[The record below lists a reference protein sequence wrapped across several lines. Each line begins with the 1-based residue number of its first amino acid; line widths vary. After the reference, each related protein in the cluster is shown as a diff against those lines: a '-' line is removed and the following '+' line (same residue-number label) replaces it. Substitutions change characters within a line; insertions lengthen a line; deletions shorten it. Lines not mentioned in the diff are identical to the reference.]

1 MELHGNPTL
10 NKRFLI
16 AIGIT
21 ITILVAE
28 IIGGLWTGSL
38 ALLADA
44 GHVFLDVFALVLS
57 FAAMRLS
64 LRPADSRHTFGYH
77 RFQVL
82 AAFINGAT
90 LLLISIEIFREA
102 WTRLQAP
109 EPILAG
115 PMLVVAV
122 VGLAANLL
130 VAFTLQEHDHDDLNT
145 RSAYLHVLGD
155 AISSV
160 GVIAAGVIILFT
172 GWYWVDP
179 LVSVL
184 IGVIILSGA
193 WRVLRESTH
202 ILNEGMPRGVNA
214 EQVRDAIQA
223 VAPGVS
229 NVHDLH
235 VWTIRPGFVAL
246 SAHVVLDDQALSQ
259 AQPAMDAIKTTLRE
273 QFSIEHTTIQLECA
287 QCNDGALICTPS
299 TAPVMLDMHG
309 HDHSHGHG
317 DAHDH
322 DHAHDDDHDH
332 EHDQPEAERTH
343 LHTVTSTPAR
353 AGEG

>member
-1 MELHGNPTL
+1 MEMHGNPTL

-21 ITILVAE
+21 LAILFAE
-28 IIGGLWTGSL
+28 IVGGLWTGSL

-57 FAAMRLS
+57 FAAMRLA
-64 LRPADSRHTFGYH
+64 LRPADSRHTFGFH

-90 LLLISIEIFREA
+90 LLLVSFEIFREA
-102 WTRLQAP
+102 WTRWQTP

-122 VGLAANLL
+122 IGLVANLL
-130 VAFTLQEHDHDDLNT
+130 VAYTLHDHDHDDLNT
-145 RSAYLHVLGD
+145 RSAFLHVLGD

-184 IGVIILSGA
+184 IAVIILIGA
-193 WRVLRESTH
+193 WRVLRESIH
-202 ILNEGMPRGVNA
+202 ILNEGMPRGVTA
-214 EQVRDAIQA
+214 EQVRDVMQTAAPAI
-223 VAPGVS
+223 S

-235 VWTIRPGFVAL
+235 VWTIRPGYVAL
-246 SAHVVLDDQALSQ
+246 SAHVVLGDQALSQ
-259 AQPAMDAIKTTLRE
+259 AQPTMDVLKDALRGH
-273 QFSIEHTTIQLECA
+273 FAIEHTTIQFECD
-287 QCNDGALICTPS
+287 QCNDGALICTPTMAPPAL
-299 TAPVMLDMHG
+299 TAHVHGRDHG
-309 HDHSHGHG
+309 HA

-322 DHAHDDDHDH
+322 RHGHDAHDAHIH
-332 EHDQPEAERTH
+332 AA
-343 LHTVTSTPAR
+343 SPA
-353 AGEG
+353 AVHACEGHI

>member
-1 MELHGNPTL
+1 MDIHEHITL
-10 NKRFLI
+10 NRRFLI

-21 ITILVAE
+21 LAILFAE
-28 IIGGLWTGSL
+28 IIGGLLTGSL

-64 LRPADSRHTFGYH
+64 LRPADSQHTFGFH

-90 LLLISIEIFREA
+90 LLLISFEIFREA
-102 WTRLQAP
+102 WARLQTP

-115 PMLVVAV
+115 PMLIVAV
-122 VGLAANLL
+122 VGLVANLL
-130 VAFTLQEHDHDDLNT
+130 VVFTLHDHDHDDLNT
-145 RSAYLHVLGD
+145 RSAFLHVLGD

-160 GVIAAGVIILFT
+160 GVIAAGAIILFT

-184 IGVIILSGA
+184 IGVIILLGA

-202 ILNEGMPRGVNA
+202 ILNEGMPRGITA
-214 EQVRDAIQA
+214 EEVADAIQTA
-223 VAPGVS
+223 TPGVS

-259 AQPAMDAIKTTLRE
+259 TMPSMHAIKDALRTR
-273 QFSIEHTTIQLECA
+273 FAIEHTTIQFECS
-287 QCNDGALICTPS
+287 QCNDGALICTP
-299 TAPVMLDMHG
+299 TAAQRH
-309 HDHSHGHG
+309 
-317 DAHDH
+317 
-322 DHAHDDDHDH
+322 
-332 EHDQPEAERTH
+332 
-343 LHTVTSTPAR
+343 
-353 AGEG
+353 

>member
-1 MELHGNPTL
+1 MEMHGNPTL

-16 AIGIT
+16 AIAIT
-21 ITILVAE
+21 LAILFAE
-28 IIGGLWTGSL
+28 IVGGLWTGSL

-57 FAAMRLS
+57 FAAMRLA
-64 LRPADSRHTFGYH
+64 LRPADSKHTFGFH

-90 LLLISIEIFREA
+90 LLLISFEIFREA
-102 WTRLQAP
+102 WARWQTP

-122 VGLAANLL
+122 VGLVANLL
-130 VAFTLQEHDHDDLNT
+130 VAYTLHDHDHEDLNT
-145 RSAYLHVLGD
+145 RSAFLHVLGD

-160 GVIAAGVIILFT
+160 GVIAAGAIILFT

-184 IGVIILSGA
+184 IGVIILLGA

-202 ILNEGMPRGVNA
+202 ILNEGMPRGITA
-214 EQVRDAIQA
+214 EEVASAIQTA
-223 VAPGVS
+223 TSGVS

-259 AQPAMDAIKTTLRE
+259 TMPSMHAIKDALRA
-273 QFSIEHTTIQLECA
+273 QFAIEHTTIQFECS
-287 QCNDGALICTPS
+287 QCNDGALICTP
-299 TAPVMLDMHG
+299 TAAPATLTAHDHG
-309 HDHSHGHG
+309 HDHGHADG
-317 DAHDH
+317 HTH
-322 DHAHDDDHDH
+322 DHAHAAHNAHD
-332 EHDQPEAERTH
+332 AH
-343 LHTVTSTPAR
+343 LHSASLTPIHA
-353 AGEG
+353 

>member
-1 MELHGNPTL
+1 MEMHGNPTL

-21 ITILVAE
+21 LAILFAE
-28 IIGGLWTGSL
+28 IVGGLWTGSL

-57 FAAMRLS
+57 FAAMRLA

-102 WTRLQAP
+102 WTRWQTP

-122 VGLAANLL
+122 VGLVANLL
-130 VAFTLQEHDHDDLNT
+130 VAYTLHDHDHEDLNT
-145 RSAYLHVLGD
+145 RSAFLHVLGD

-160 GVIAAGVIILFT
+160 GVIAAGAIILFT

-184 IGVIILSGA
+184 IGVIILLGA

-202 ILNEGMPRGVNA
+202 ILNEGMPRGITA
-214 EQVRDAIQA
+214 EEVVSAIQTA
-223 VAPGVS
+223 TSGVS

-259 AQPAMDAIKTTLRE
+259 TMPSMHAIKDALRA
-273 QFSIEHTTIQLECA
+273 QFAIEHTTIQFECS
-287 QCNDGALICTPS
+287 QCNDGALICTPTVAPATL
-299 TAPVMLDMHG
+299 TAHNHG
-309 HDHSHGHG
+309 HDHGHADG
-317 DAHDH
+317 HTH
-322 DHAHDDDHDH
+322 DHAHAAHNAHD
-332 EHDQPEAERTH
+332 AH
-343 LHTVTSTPAR
+343 LHSASLTPIHA
-353 AGEG
+353 